1 MINNIHTL
9 TPAPAPPP
17 EEACLRLWG
26 TFWILSSLGSDLEE
40 LQHCLN
46 MILSYP
52 GQRLPS
58 NQFLRTRATSVCKN
72 MSYSWWSLS
81 KVLFCHCLCLFQSFL
96 DSIAAATKYSWLL
109 QLWILYQFLLD
120 QSNIEDQIIDQSETT
135 SVNIST
141 QQNSRIIWT
150 SNFLNI
156 QARRGNEDK
165 NPFFI

>member
-1 MINNIHTL
+1 MINNKHTL

-17 EEACLRLWG
+17 EEACLRVWG

-52 GQRLPS
+52 GQQLPS
-58 NQFLRTRATSVCKN
+58 NQFLETRGTSVCKN

-96 DSIAAATKYSWLL
+96 DSIAAATKLATAAVDIISVSARPIKYRRSDYWP
-109 QLWILYQFLLD
+109 IGNYFSKYQHTTKLKNNLD
-120 QSNIEDQIIDQSETT
+120 
-135 SVNIST
+135 
-141 QQNSRIIWT
+141 
-150 SNFLNI
+150 
-156 QARRGNEDK
+156 K
-165 NPFFI
+165 